1 MSACKIRVRDG
12 FWVMLAA
19 LWCVDEDGLLPVFL
33 FAALVHETGHAAVLA
48 LSGGRLRRLTLTACG
63 AVMQAA
69 LPADRY
75 ARAAVS
81 LAGPL
86 AGFLLTLAAHSLG
99 AYRLAGASALLSL
112 FNLIPLPPLDGGMAL
127 RYLADGRFPCLR
139 ACLAA
144 GSGAFLLLIGVL
156 LWLNGGGIWL
166 LSAGAGACIA
176 AVRTRKQR
184 KLCAD

>member
-1 MSACKIRVRDG
+1 M
-12 FWVMLAA
+12 
-19 LWCVDEDGLLPVFL
+19 
-33 FAALVHETGHAAVLA
+33 HEAGHAAVLA

-127 RYLADGRFPCLR
+127 RYLTDGRFPCLR

-144 GSGAFLLLIGVL
+144 GLPTGRLKSSASLLMIVSNECLTVFIYGKR
-156 LWLNGGGIWL
+156 I
-166 LSAGAGACIA
+166 
-176 AVRTRKQR
+176 
-184 KLCAD
+184 